1 MLALLL
7 GAGSGVNPS
16 QGIPG
21 PFSFKRL
28 QIWITDALV
37 ERTAQLINRSS
48 PTSRNHSP
56 HPSTFS
62 SSPVCTLRRPT
73 SLALPSGFMSQ
84 MGATITRRMKS
95 TSPLWSRLSH
105 RWRPCDRE
113 QLLDHRRHL
122 LSAARFAVAKV
133 VSRLTWSALCHVWTA
148 PGWQV
153 KTSRHVVVGAA
164 MCSAC

>member
-1 MLALLL
+1 MRRTRRGEETQHARSPFR
-7 GAGSGVNPS
+7 AGSGVNPS

-95 TSPLWSRLSH
+95 TSPLW
-105 RWRPCDRE
+105 
-113 QLLDHRRHL
+113 
-122 LSAARFAVAKV
+122 
-133 VSRLTWSALCHVWTA
+133 
-148 PGWQV
+148 
-153 KTSRHVVVGAA
+153 
-164 MCSAC
+164 CSAISPLATMRSRTTFGSSTPSVICRTICRREGCFAANLVRLVPLADASLTN

>member
-62 SSPVCTLRRPT
+62 SSPVCHIAPANKPCAAVRLHVPDENKAEDRDRLRVRSRDQRDAEIAKAEPT
-73 SLALPSGFMSQ
+73 
-84 MGATITRRMKS
+84 
-95 TSPLWSRLSH
+95 
-105 RWRPCDRE
+105 
-113 QLLDHRRHL
+113 
-122 LSAARFAVAKV
+122 
-133 VSRLTWSALCHVWTA
+133 
-148 PGWQV
+148 
-153 KTSRHVVVGAA
+153 
-164 MCSAC
+164 

>member
-73 SLALPSGFMSQ
+73 SLALPSGLCPRWCNNHPSDEKHVASLVLGYLTVGDHAIENNFWIIDAICYLPHDLPS
-84 MGATITRRMKS
+84 RR
-95 TSPLWSRLSH
+95 LFR
-105 RWRPCDRE
+105 
-113 QLLDHRRHL
+113 
-122 LSAARFAVAKV
+122 
-133 VSRLTWSALCHVWTA
+133 
-148 PGWQV
+148 G
-153 KTSRHVVVGAA
+153 
-164 MCSAC
+164 